1 MTDRPAIEVIG
12 AFESTYL
19 PAHDVDV
26 LEVCGH
32 VERRRDDLAL
42 LAASHVRRLR
52 YPIRWHRVEAER
64 GRYDWRAT
72 DLELAELREAGL
84 RPIVDLVHHTSYPRW
99 LAHGFADPRFGAAY
113 LAYVTAVAE
122 RYPWIEEYTVFNEP
136 FATLFLCGHEGA
148 WYPFGRDMGT
158 LVELFLN
165 VLPSIL
171 EASRRLR
178 AALPSARH
186 VHVETC
192 EDHSGT
198 DDVGREAARLANDRR
213 FFVTDLLAGVPL
225 SAEGPFVR
233 AVARAGGAAL
243 LDLEPGHVD
252 VLGLDYYAHSE
263 WSYSSAGAI
272 APSPSPRGLAALIGE
287 YGARYDRRLMLTET
301 NIRGTSADRATWLR
315 HTLAECEAA
324 VASGAP
330 LEGYCW
336 FPFVDSVDWDS
347 LLRRHDRHIDPVGV
361 YWLDE
366 RLERHASSMSR
377 AYAAA
382 AGGTPACEL
391 PAYRFSD
398 QVKEYITPLLPRM
411 ADFPWQEPPTG
422 VDEMTTFETVRAPR
436 VRAG

>member
-1 MTDRPAIEVIG
+1 VTDRPAIEVIG

-42 LAASHVRRLR
+42 LAASHVQRLR

-72 DLELAELREAGL
+72 DLEFAEVREAGL

-99 LAHGFADPRFGAAY
+99 LAHGFADPRFGAGVPG
-113 LAYVTAVAE
+113 LRHGRRE

-165 VLPSIL
+165 VLPSVL

-192 EDHSGT
+192 EDTAGPTTSAGRRRGSRTIAASSSRISSAACHSAPKGPSC
-198 DDVGREAARLANDRR
+198 ARWR
-213 FFVTDLLAGVPL
+213 
-225 SAEGPFVR
+225 
-233 AVARAGGAAL
+233 ARAGRRCSISSPATSTCSGSTTTPTPSGRTRR
-243 LDLEPGHVD
+243 PGRSH
-252 VLGLDYYAHSE
+252 
-263 WSYSSAGAI
+263 
-272 APSPSPRGLAALIGE
+272 
-287 YGARYDRRLMLTET
+287 RR
-301 NIRGTSADRATWLR
+301 
-315 HTLAECEAA
+315 
-324 VASGAP
+324 
-330 LEGYCW
+330 
-336 FPFVDSVDWDS
+336 
-347 LLRRHDRHIDPVGV
+347 RR
-361 YWLDE
+361 
-366 RLERHASSMSR
+366 
-377 AYAAA
+377 
-382 AGGTPACEL
+382 
-391 PAYRFSD
+391 
-398 QVKEYITPLLPRM
+398 
-411 ADFPWQEPPTG
+411 
-422 VDEMTTFETVRAPR
+422 
-436 VRAG
+436 RAGWPR